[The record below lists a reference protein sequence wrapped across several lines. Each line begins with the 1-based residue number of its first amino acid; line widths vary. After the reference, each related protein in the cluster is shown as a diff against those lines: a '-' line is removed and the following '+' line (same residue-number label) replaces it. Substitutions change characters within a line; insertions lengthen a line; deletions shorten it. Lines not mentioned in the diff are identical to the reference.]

1 MTSLEKA
8 KNIAKILDKKK
19 AIDIIGIETKE
30 LTVMSDYFI
39 IASGTSN
46 THVRALADEVDDEMK
61 KLGVEVDHIEG
72 RATGWILLD
81 YNDVLVHVFQPE
93 SRQYYNIERL
103 WNDAGRVDLSDVL
116 TEDWLFILDR
126 CLSWAPL

>member
-1 MTSLEKA
+1 MA
-8 KNIAKILDKKK
+8 DHINIITFAVFGIDKKK

-103 WNDAGRVDLSDVL
+103 WNDAARIDLSDVL
-116 TEDWLFILDR
+116 TED
-126 CLSWAPL
+126 

>member
-8 KNIAKILDKKK
+8 KNIVKILDKKK
-19 AIDIIGIETKE
+19 AIDIVGIETKE

-81 YNDVLVHVFQPE
+81 YNDVLVHIFQPE

-103 WNDAGRVDLSDVL
+103 WNDAARVDLSDVL
-116 TEDWLFILDR
+116 TED
-126 CLSWAPL
+126 

>member
-8 KNIAKILDKKK
+8 KSIAKILDKKK

-103 WNDAGRVDLSDVL
+103 WNDAARIDLSDVL
-116 TEDWLFILDR
+116 TED
-126 CLSWAPL
+126 